1 MRREEEMLE
10 TDLVSH
16 FDEITQLRYAIAV
29 CLAIHCLIH
38 ILVGIPLKTLERG
51 LAVSLTARSLL
62 AFEINSIL
70 LDDQKKIQ
78 LITALSAGESKMEK
92 K

>member
-1 MRREEEMLE
+1 MLE
-10 TDLVSH
+10 TDLVTH
-16 FDEITQLRYAIAV
+16 FDEITQVRYIVAV
-29 CLAIHCLIH
+29 SLAIHFLIQ
-38 ILVGIPLKTLERG
+38 ILVGIPLKTLEKG

-62 AFEINSIL
+62 AFENNSIL

-78 LITALSAGESKMEK
+78 LIAALSAGESKMEK

>member
-1 MRREEEMLE
+1 MLE
-10 TDLVSH
+10 TDLVTH
-16 FDEITQLRYAIAV
+16 FDEITQVRYIVAV
-29 CLAIHCLIH
+29 SLAIHFLIQ
-38 ILVGIPLKTLERG
+38 ILVGIPLKTLEKG

-62 AFEINSIL
+62 AFENNLIL

-78 LITALSAGESKMEK
+78 LIAALSAGESKMEK